1 MNFENIWIYVT
12 ILLIMVLV
20 GLAYNFIE
28 SNKTKKESLMDFG
41 TALDLTGVPVV
52 TFKNNGNNYNFI
64 LDTGANYSIIN
75 SIILEKFI
83 YTKSNSAH
91 SLIGIEGNSKD
102 VPCVNIHLNYRDYNF
117 KEEFQVVNMNS
128 AFKNIKENTEITID
142 GILGSEFLR
151 KHGYILDF
159 HNLIAYIKK

>member
-12 ILLIMVLV
+12 ILLIMILV

-28 SNKTKKESLMDFG
+28 SNKIKKESLMDFG

-75 SIILEKFI
+75 SIILEKFV
-83 YTKSNSAH
+83 YTKSDNVH
-91 SLIGIEGNSKD
+91 SLIGIEGNPQD
-102 VPCVNIHLNYRDYNF
+102 VSCVNINLNYRDYNF
-117 KEEFQVVNMNS
+117 KEEFQVANMNDS
-128 AFKNIKENTEITID
+128 FKNIKETTGVTVN
-142 GILGSEFLR
+142 GILGNEFLR
-151 KHGYILDF
+151 KHSYILDF